1 MTYSL
6 EFDARALKEWQK
18 LGDTVRQQLKKKL
31 AEVLLN
37 PRIEANRL
45 HSLPDCYKI
54 KLRSSGYRLVYQV
67 IDHEVWCLWS
77 RLIVVSVSR
86 LIGRLPSASSS
97 QLIAVPVILKKFS
110 KPATGG
116 HSVDLGTW
124 LRYSVLAD
132 CQFRSWL
139 EACLQHV
146 RCLTEM

>member
-67 IDHEVWCLWS
+67 LDHEVVVFVVAVDRREREQS
-77 RLIVVSVSR
+77 YRKAAERL
-86 LIGRLPSASSS
+86 
-97 QLIAVPVILKKFS
+97 K
-110 KPATGG
+110 
-116 HSVDLGTW
+116 
-124 LRYSVLAD
+124 
-132 CQFRSWL
+132 
-139 EACLQHV
+139 
-146 RCLTEM
+146 

>member
-31 AEVLLN
+31 AEILLN

-67 IDHEVWCLWS
+67 IDHEVVVFVVAVDRREREQVYRKAAE
-77 RLIVVSVSR
+77 RL
-86 LIGRLPSASSS
+86 
-97 QLIAVPVILKKFS
+97 K
-110 KPATGG
+110 
-116 HSVDLGTW
+116 
-124 LRYSVLAD
+124 
-132 CQFRSWL
+132 
-139 EACLQHV
+139 
-146 RCLTEM
+146 

>member
-6 EFDARALKEWQK
+6 VFDARALKEWQK

-67 IDHEVWCLWS
+67 LDREVVVFVVAVDRREREQAYRKAAE
-77 RLIVVSVSR
+77 RL
-86 LIGRLPSASSS
+86 
-97 QLIAVPVILKKFS
+97 K
-110 KPATGG
+110 
-116 HSVDLGTW
+116 
-124 LRYSVLAD
+124 
-132 CQFRSWL
+132 
-139 EACLQHV
+139 
-146 RCLTEM
+146 

>member
-37 PRIEANRL
+37 PRIEVNRL

-67 IDHEVWCLWS
+67 IDHEVVVFVVAVDRREREQAYRKAAE
-77 RLIVVSVSR
+77 RL
-86 LIGRLPSASSS
+86 
-97 QLIAVPVILKKFS
+97 K
-110 KPATGG
+110 
-116 HSVDLGTW
+116 
-124 LRYSVLAD
+124 
-132 CQFRSWL
+132 
-139 EACLQHV
+139 
-146 RCLTEM
+146 

>member
-6 EFDARALKEWQK
+6 QFDVRALKEWKK

-67 IDHEVWCLWS
+67 IDHEVVVFVVAVDRREREQAYRKAAE
-77 RLIVVSVSR
+77 RL
-86 LIGRLPSASSS
+86 
-97 QLIAVPVILKKFS
+97 K
-110 KPATGG
+110 
-116 HSVDLGTW
+116 
-124 LRYSVLAD
+124 
-132 CQFRSWL
+132 
-139 EACLQHV
+139 
-146 RCLTEM
+146 

>member
-67 IDHEVWCLWS
+67 LDHEVVVFVVAVERREREQAYRKAAE
-77 RLIVVSVSR
+77 RL
-86 LIGRLPSASSS
+86 
-97 QLIAVPVILKKFS
+97 K
-110 KPATGG
+110 
-116 HSVDLGTW
+116 
-124 LRYSVLAD
+124 
-132 CQFRSWL
+132 
-139 EACLQHV
+139 
-146 RCLTEM
+146 